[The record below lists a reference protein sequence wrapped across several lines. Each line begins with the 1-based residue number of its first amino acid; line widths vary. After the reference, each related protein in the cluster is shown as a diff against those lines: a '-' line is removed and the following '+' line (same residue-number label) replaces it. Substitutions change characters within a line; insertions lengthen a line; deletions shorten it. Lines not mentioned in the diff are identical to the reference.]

1 MKKRYKDDKGNN
13 TTRARGTVLCKMM
26 AEDGMLT
33 IRTILPIVMIAYE
46 ELRRTN
52 MSPEDAR
59 NFILSMLDLEP
70 LSDANKKRARE
81 MLKLCNLQK

>member
-1 MKKRYKDDKGNN
+1 
-13 TTRARGTVLCKMM
+13 MM
-26 AEDGMLT
+26 AEDGMLM
-33 IRTILPIVMIAYE
+33 IQTILPIVMIAYE

-70 LSDANKKRARE
+70 LSDANKKRAIE
-81 MLKLCNLQK
+81 MLKLCNIQK